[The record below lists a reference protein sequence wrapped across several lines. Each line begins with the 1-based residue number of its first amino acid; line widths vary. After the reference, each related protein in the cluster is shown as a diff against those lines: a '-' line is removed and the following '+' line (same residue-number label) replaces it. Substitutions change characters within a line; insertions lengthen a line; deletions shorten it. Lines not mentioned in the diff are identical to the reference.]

1 MDDAFTGSDVE
12 SADGG
17 PELLDGR
24 FVGRCG
30 VDGIASVGDARADE
44 RAHGS
49 IAGGPTLLYA
59 H

>member
-1 MDDAFTGSDVE
+1 MDDTFAGSDVE

-17 PELLDGR
+17 SELLDGR
-24 FVGRCG
+24 FFGRCG

-49 IAGGPTLLYA
+49 IAGGPAPLYA